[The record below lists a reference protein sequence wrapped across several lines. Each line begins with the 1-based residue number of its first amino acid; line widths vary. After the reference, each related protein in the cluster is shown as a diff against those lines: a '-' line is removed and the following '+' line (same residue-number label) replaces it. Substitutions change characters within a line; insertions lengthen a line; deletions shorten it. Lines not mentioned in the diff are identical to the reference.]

1 MFATG
6 RASREVDGGGRGGQ
20 SVSMHRNTLD
30 RLPELAIL
38 FHEAGDPHLVE
49 QFLREILT
57 PAEAQGISSR
67 WELVKR
73 LDGGQS
79 QRAIASELG
88 LSLCKITRGSRELKK
103 PHSALRTMLDHH
115 HRLQG

>member
-57 PAEAQGISSR
+57 PAEAQQFQAVRAGRGAMHRDPPVS
-67 WELVKR
+67 
-73 LDGGQS
+73 GGF
-79 QRAIASELG
+79 
-88 LSLCKITRGSRELKK
+88 
-103 PHSALRTMLDHH
+103 PW
-115 HRLQG
+115 